1 VVKNSMKMFLGEYQ
15 PNITEGN
22 RIALPKKLR
31 EQIVGEEI
39 ILSKGFE
46 KCVFLYD
53 REDWA
58 QEWQKQAVNPITDS
72 KTRELKRYVF
82 SGAVDASIDEQGRF
96 VIPQSLKSYAVLDKE
111 VVIIGAGDHMELWDS
126 ALWTEHLKKISQ
138 DLVSGEL
145 GS

>member
-1 VVKNSMKMFLGEYQ
+1 MKMFLGEYQ

-31 EQIVGEEI
+31 EQIVGDEV

-53 REDWA
+53 RGDWT
-58 QEWQKQAVNPITDS
+58 QEWQKQVDNPITEL

-82 SGAVDASIDEQGRF
+82 SGAVDTNIDEQGRF
-96 VIPQSLKSYAVLDKE
+96 VVPQSLRGYAGLEKS
-111 VVIIGAGDHMELWDS
+111 VVVIGAGDHIELWDS
-126 ALWTEHLKKISQ
+126 ALWVEHLKKISQ
-138 DLVSGEL
+138 EL

>member
-1 VVKNSMKMFLGEYQ
+1 MVKSHMKMFLGEYQ

-53 REDWA
+53 RGDWA
-58 QEWQKQAVNPITDS
+58 QEWQKQIDNPITDL
-72 KTRELKRYVF
+72 KTRQLKRYVF
-82 SGAVDASIDEQGRF
+82 SGAIDATIDDQGRF
-96 VIPQSLKSYAVLDKE
+96 VIPQSLRTYAELDKE
-111 VVIIGAGDHMELWDS
+111 IVVIGAGDHVELWDS
-126 ALWTEHLKKISQ
+126 LLWAEHLNKI
-138 DLVSGEL
+138 SGEL
-145 GS
+145 GL

>member
-1 VVKNSMKMFLGEYQ
+1 MVKNDMKMFLGEYQ

-31 EQIVGEEI
+31 EQIVGEEV

-53 REDWA
+53 RGDWA
-58 QEWQKQAVNPITDS
+58 QEWEKQVENPITDL

-96 VIPQSLKSYAVLDKE
+96 VLPQSLRSYASLDKDI
-111 VVIIGAGDHMELWDS
+111 VVIGAGDHVELWDS
-126 ALWTEHLKKISQ
+126 ISWMEHLKKIS
-138 DLVSGEL
+138 GEL
-145 GS
+145 GL

>member
-1 VVKNSMKMFLGEYQ
+1 MKMFLGEYQ

-31 EQIVGEEI
+31 EQIVGDEV

-53 REDWA
+53 RGDWA
-58 QEWQKQAVNPITDS
+58 QEWQKQVENPITDL
-72 KTRELKRYVF
+72 KTRQLKRYVF
-82 SGAVDASIDEQGRF
+82 SGAVDANIDEQGRF
-96 VIPQSLKSYAVLDKE
+96 VIPQSLRSYAGLEKD
-111 VVIIGAGDHMELWDS
+111 VVVIGAGDHIELWDS
-126 ALWTEHLKKISQ
+126 AAWVEHLKKIST
-138 DLVSGEL
+138 EL

>member
-1 VVKNSMKMFLGEYQ
+1 MKMFLGEYQ

-31 EQIVGEEI
+31 EQIVGGEV
-39 ILSKGFE
+39 ILAKGFE

-58 QEWQKQAVNPITDS
+58 QEWQKQVDNPITDL

-82 SGAVDASIDEQGRF
+82 SGAVDASVDEQGRF
-96 VIPQSLKSYAVLDKE
+96 VVPQPLKNYAGLDNA
-111 VVIIGAGDHMELWDS
+111 VIVIGAGDHVELWDQLTWES
-126 ALWTEHLKKISQ
+126 YLKKIS
-138 DLVSGEL
+138 GEL
-145 GS
+145 EL

>member
-1 VVKNSMKMFLGEYQ
+1 MKMFLGEYQ

-53 REDWA
+53 RGDWA

-82 SGAVDASIDEQGRF
+82 SGAVDATVDEQGRF
-96 VIPQSLKSYAVLDKE
+96 VVPQSLRSYAGLEKD
-111 VVIIGAGDHMELWDS
+111 VVVIGAGDHIELWDGEAWS
-126 ALWTEHLKKISQ
+126 LHLNKISR
-138 DLVSGEL
+138 EL

>member
-1 VVKNSMKMFLGEYQ
+1 MKMFLGEYQ

-31 EQIVGEEI
+31 EQIVGEEL

-58 QEWQKQAVNPITDS
+58 QEWQKQVENPITDL

-96 VIPQSLKSYAVLDKE
+96 VIPQSLRSYAELGKD
-111 VVIIGAGDHMELWDS
+111 VVVIGAGDHVEIWDTGV
-126 ALWTEHLKKISQ
+126 WMEHLDKISK
-138 DLVSGEL
+138 EL

>member
-1 VVKNSMKMFLGEYQ
+1 MKMFLGEYQ

-31 EQIVGEEI
+31 EQILGDEI
-39 ILSKGFE
+39 VLSKGFE

-53 REDWA
+53 RSDWE
-58 QEWQKQAVNPITDS
+58 QEWQKQVENPITDL

-82 SGAVDASIDEQGRF
+82 SGAVEASVDDQGRF
-96 VIPQSLKSYAVLDKE
+96 VIPQILKGYAGLDKE
-111 VVIIGAGDHMELWDS
+111 MVVIGAGDHVELWDKGVWES
-126 ALWTEHLKKISQ
+126 HLKKISE
-138 DLVSGEL
+138 EL

>member
-1 VVKNSMKMFLGEYQ
+1 VVKSYMKMFLGEYQ

-31 EQIVGEEI
+31 EQIVGEGI

-58 QEWQKQAVNPITDS
+58 QEWQKQVVNPITDS

-82 SGAVDASIDEQGRF
+82 SGAVDSNIDEQGRF
-96 VIPQSLKSYAVLDKE
+96 VVPQSLRSYAELDKTI
-111 VVIIGAGDHMELWDS
+111 VVIGAGDHVELWDS
-126 ALWTEHLKKISQ
+126 AFWTEHLKKIS
-138 DLVSGEL
+138 GEL

>member
-1 VVKNSMKMFLGEYQ
+1 MVISGENSMKMFLGEYQ

-53 REDWA
+53 RGDWA

-82 SGAVDASIDEQGRF
+82 SGAVDATVDEQGRF
-96 VIPQSLKSYAVLDKE
+96 VVPQSLRSYAGLEKD
-111 VVIIGAGDHMELWDS
+111 VVVIGAGDHIELWDGEAWS
-126 ALWTEHLKKISQ
+126 LHLNKISR
-138 DLVSGEL
+138 EL

>member
-1 VVKNSMKMFLGEYQ
+1 MFLGEYQ

-31 EQIVGEEI
+31 EQIVGEEL

-53 REDWA
+53 KGDWA
-58 QEWQKQAVNPITDS
+58 QEWQKQVENPITDL
-72 KTRELKRYVF
+72 KTRQLKRYVF
-82 SGAVDASIDEQGRF
+82 SGAVDVSVDDQGRF
-96 VIPQSLKSYAVLDKE
+96 VIPESLRNYADLNKE
-111 VVIIGAGDHMELWDS
+111 IVVIGTGDHVELWNS
-126 ALWTEHLKKISQ
+126 AIWKEHLNKI
-138 DLVSGEL
+138 SGEL

>member
-1 VVKNSMKMFLGEYQ
+1 MKMFLGEYQ

-39 ILSKGFE
+39 ILAKGFE

-53 REDWA
+53 RGDWA
-58 QEWQKQAVNPITDS
+58 QEWQKQVDNPITDL

-96 VIPQSLKSYAVLDKE
+96 VIPQSLKSYAELDKNI
-111 VVIIGAGDHMELWDS
+111 VVIGAGDHVELWDS
-126 ALWTEHLKKISQ
+126 EAWSEHLKKISQ
-138 DLVSGEL
+138 EL